1 MGNMYQKR
9 KGRSWDLR
17 KQSIE
22 LWPQWI
28 TILQKF
34 NCELNIEKPLIQL
47 TTNEEKFKKLE
58 KFIYENNDTNLR
70 SLERDSI
77 FIKNINKAFQTK
89 NLKGM
94 ISLKDGRINAISLL
108 KTLDKYLKHKKINFL
123 EEEIINSYES
133 KFQKDTE
140 EGTKNIKF
148 YRLKRTP
155 LEIVNRLFFFFFIG
169 SFLFSLSLTYSESKL
184 WFVLYVISAFSCV
197 FYTPNRKA
205 LKELI
210 AAWPN
215 IEDLIKG
222 RSLWRKGK

>member
-1 MGNMYQKR
+1 MINNKD
-9 KGRSWDLR
+9 KSDP
-17 KQSIE
+17 ID
-22 LWPQWI
+22 
-28 TILQKF
+28 
-34 NCELNIEKPLIQL
+34 N
-47 TTNEEKFKKLE
+47 LE
-58 KFIYENNDTNLR
+58 Y
-70 SLERDSI
+70 
-77 FIKNINKAFQTK
+77 
-89 NLKGM
+89 
-94 ISLKDGRINAISLL
+94 
-108 KTLDKYLKHKKINFL
+108 DKVL

-133 KFQKDTE
+133 KFQNDTKQDSK
-140 EGTKNIKF
+140 KNKF

-169 SFLFSLSLTYSESKL
+169 SFLFSLSLAYSESKL
-184 WFVLYVISAFSCV
+184 WFILYVISALSCV